1 MVAAS
6 KPTSW
11 LSVQSDI
18 VYHLA
23 ENLGLSLRSGLF
35 PFLTMELI
43 PHSLTATLW
52 TIGIRSLP
60 DFSNLVGPLGETVLY
75 NQ

>member
-1 MVAAS
+1 
-6 KPTSW
+6 
-11 LSVQSDI
+11 
-18 VYHLA
+18 
-23 ENLGLSLRSGLF
+23 
-35 PFLTMELI
+35 MELI

-60 DFSNLVGPLGETVLY
+60 DFGKLVGPLGQTVLY